1 MSVDTESIVA
11 ASRVTAQDRK
21 GLGVILR
28 IEDLMRLGMKDR
40 VDELTASLDVA
51 FHETNLFI
59 DLGAPNFRPYTTFA
73 KALITA
79 LLPMGDMRSFRNLV
93 LISTAIPQ
101 TFSDIAKGIDQIL
114 RHDWLFY
121 NMLCATLPLDM
132 RHPVYGD
139 YTIVHPDFVALDMRM
154 IRPTGKV
161 IYTMTEA
168 WGTRKGV
175 AFRGNEIQMH
185 EHCQAIIG
193 TSSFAF
199 QGSDFSYGDNFIEK
213 CANREV
219 GASNLTRWKEVGI
232 NHHITTV
239 VNDLATLSAAP

>member
-1 MSVDTESIVA
+1 MSVDTETIVA
-11 ASRVTAQDRK
+11 ASRVIAQDQK
-21 GLGVILR
+21 GLGIILR
-28 IEDLMRLGMKDR
+28 LVDLMTPGMNDR
-40 VDELTASLDVA
+40 VDELTASMGFALD
-51 FHETNLFI
+51 ETDLFI
-59 DLGAPNFRPYTTFA
+59 DLGAPNFRPYATFA
-73 KALITA
+73 KALINA
-79 LLPMGDMRSFRNLV
+79 LLPMGDMSLFRNLV

-101 TFSDIAKGIDQIL
+101 TLSNIAKGIDQIL

-121 NMLCATLPLDM
+121 NILCATLPLDM

-154 IRPTGKV
+154 VRPTGKV
-161 IYTMTEA
+161 IYTMTKA
-168 WGTRKGV
+168 WGTRKGG

-213 CANREV
+213 CASREV